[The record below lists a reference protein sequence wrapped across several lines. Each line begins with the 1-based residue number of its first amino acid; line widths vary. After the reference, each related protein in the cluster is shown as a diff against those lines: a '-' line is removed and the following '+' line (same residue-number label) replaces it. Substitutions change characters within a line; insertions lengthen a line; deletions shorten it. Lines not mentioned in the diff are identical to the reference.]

1 MSVYDGGYLLYS
13 NDGGVTWPIKS
24 TEATNWFKVEGT
36 KVACTTWTTETECTD
51 NGCYWYN
58 DSCHS
63 DPFFAHETF
72 KSGYLRRFQNRQ
84 IFGHYSASGGGD
96 LRGVAVNQSGHVL
109 TDVEIDVSSG
119 IHVVQES
126 GAFVQISGQ
135 HVYVESGVYVA
146 SGLAVTVES
155 GIQIIVDI
163 PNEVII
169 HNSGNPLVVGAIS
182 GGVNILSGAIDS
194 VVVKAV
200 TSNSGDIYLGG
211 DNDKPFSGQGM
222 LLEAGEAVTINIVEL
237 GLIRACAE
245 VSGDRITYL
254 ATG

>member
-96 LRGVAVNQSGHVL
+96 LRSVEVNQSGHVL
-109 TDVEIDVSSG
+109 TDVEVDVSSG
-119 IHVVQES
+119 LHVIQES

-135 HVYVESGVYVA
+135 HVYVESGVYAA
-146 SGLAVTVES
+146 SGIMDGIATVIKTDAVR
-155 GIQIIVDI
+155 
-163 PNEVII
+163 VIT
-169 HNSGNPLVVGAIS
+169 ADS
-182 GGVNILSGAIDS
+182 GGEVLHSGPILSMT
-194 VVVKAV
+194 VKALAAN
-200 TSNSGDIYLGG
+200 TSDIYLGG
-211 DNDKPFSGQGM
+211 VAPCRPYSGFGF
-222 LLEAGEAVTINIVEL
+222 AIGGGEAKSYDVNNFD
-237 GLIRACAE
+237 ACYLCATT
-245 VSGDRITYL
+245 SGDKVTFDGIN
-254 ATG
+254 